1 MHNYA
6 VMPTAELAD
15 LAESLYRK
23 ADFAPELRPN
33 GTIVLIE
40 LRNVVP
46 ALVERLRRLD
56 TASPQFS
63 AIPK

>member
-15 LAESLYRK
+15 LAEALYRK
-23 ADFAPELRPN
+23 TDFAPELRPN
-33 GTIVLIE
+33 GMIDLIE

-46 ALVERLRRLD
+46 ALVERLRRLEGD
-56 TASPQFS
+56 SFGRD
-63 AIPK
+63 